1 MKICPKCRKVNSDN
15 SIRCENCGANLY
27 VQKSYNDRIKG
38 QNSYNDRIKGLN
50 NYNDN
55 KKGPN
60 RTQTIILCVLA
71 FILIIIL
78 VFEVIILC
86 IGGGNSKSGD

>member
-38 QNSYNDRIKGLN
+38 QNSYNDRINGLN

-71 FILIIIL
+71 FLLITKTSH
-78 VFEVIILC
+78 
-86 IGGGNSKSGD
+86 SKNGLRSLKTQ